1 MARRSLVQ
9 IQTENSQSTWKQLV
23 EGLPA
28 TTEQVG
34 EAIRHTLETDGYLHL
49 TWPMTMENYEAI
61 AGRVGTIVQKNDVKV
76 DLARA
81 QSQEQV
87 RLIKGRGGIYSASAL
102 GFHTDP
108 IADLV
113 SWYCVEQDDGGHPM
127 MTIDLGDLEEH
138 FSGEEREVLSRV
150 ELLSPT
156 RKSEAEQETLTPM
169 PLLTKKGEK
178 YKIYYAS
185 WLLRESE
192 DASVRKVADK
202 FAAYVRNKEETQLIV
217 LPVKPGDTVFLDNHR
232 MLHGR
237 GALPQTSKRH
247 LVRFYLRAA

>member
-1 MARRSLVQ
+1 MQ
-9 IQTENSQSTWKQLV
+9 IQTENKQSTWKQLV
-23 EGLPA
+23 EGLPS

-34 EAIRHTLETDGYLHL
+34 ETIRHTLETEGYLHL
-49 TWPMTMENYEAI
+49 TWPMTMENYEAV
-61 AGRVGTIVQKNDVKV
+61 AGRVGTIVQKSDVKV
-76 DLARA
+76 DLPRA
-81 QSQEQV
+81 QRLEQV
-87 RLIKGRGGIYSASAL
+87 RQIKGRGGIYSPGAL

-113 SWYCVEQDDGGHPM
+113 SWYCVEQDDNGHPM
-127 MTIDLGDLEEH
+127 MVLDLGDLEEH
-138 FSGEEREVLSRV
+138 FSAGEREILSRV

-156 RKSEAEQETLTPM
+156 RKSETEQETLTPM
-169 PLLTKKGEK
+169 PLLTKTSGK
-178 YKIYYAS
+178 YKIFYAA

-192 DASVRKVADK
+192 DAAVRKIAEK
-202 FAAYVRNKEETQLIV
+202 FAAYVKNKEETQIIV

-237 GALPQTSKRH
+237 GELPQTSRRH

>member
-1 MARRSLVQ
+1 MQV
-9 IQTENSQSTWKQLV
+9 QTENKQSTWKQLV
-23 EGLPA
+23 EGLPS

-49 TWPMTMENYEAI
+49 TWPMTMASYEAI

-76 DLARA
+76 DPARA
-81 QSQEQV
+81 QSQEQA
-87 RLIKGRGGIYSASAL
+87 RRIKGRGGIYSPGAL

-113 SWYCVEQDDGGHPM
+113 SWYCVEQDDGGGPM
-127 MTIDLGDLEEH
+127 MMINLGDLEEH
-138 FSGEEREVLSRV
+138 FSTEEREVLSRV

-156 RKSEAEQETLTPM
+156 RKQEAEQETLTPT
-169 PLLTKKGEK
+169 PLLTKTNGK
-178 YKIYYAS
+178 YKIYYAP

-192 DASVRKVADK
+192 DASVRKIAEK
-202 FAAYVRNKEETQLIV
+202 FTAYVKNKEETQLIV
-217 LPVKPGDTVFLDNHR
+217 LPIKPRDTVFLDNHR

-237 GALPQTSKRH
+237 GELPQTSKRH